1 MDASDTYTHELNSE
15 NKYSNILIILFST
28 CRRWKTFIITFLQYV
43 ELSQNYATYDWKAMK
58 GIFHRTHY
66 YLNAFIG
73 QPICILQPVCFMIM
87 LLSSVKWNTWKVIWN
102 FSISSKFWQ
111 HFSDRVYDS
120 LIICTFWWFD
130 IQLTDN
136 NFGEQCKGAAG

>member
-73 QPICILQPVCFMIM
+73 QYWTTYLYITTCLFYDHVTFVSEMKYVKSNLKFLNFLQILTTFFGSCLRFIDYMYILMIRY
-87 LLSSVKWNTWKVIWN
+87 
-102 FSISSKFWQ
+102 SIN
-111 HFSDRVYDS
+111 R
-120 LIICTFWWFD
+120 
-130 IQLTDN
+130 
-136 NFGEQCKGAAG
+136 